1 MYVKM
6 MQRRDLLRK
15 TGAGVATIV
24 TTGLAG
30 CGEINNPDSTDTGTP
45 STETETNQTNTET
58 MTDTEEDLDTVTE
71 TENETL
77 EDFGIPP
84 YEFTEDESY
93 TYDTVVG
100 MNKSEEKWLV
110 TNVDGDNLTVK
121 LETTTEEQMTSISI
135 SGTHGNIFDK
145 ASETER
151 ENIFPLLR
159 GPLIYPTKGEM
170 TEGNTFT
177 VDTSDLPS
185 KWDSETVTVLGDN
198 TINGIDCTELQI
210 EPGGDYNQLITVNIA
225 DTEDYPFALAVQ
237 IKEDGVVQFDTELL
251 RQNRP

>member
-1 MYVKM
+1 MDVKM

-145 ASETER
+145 ALEAER
-151 ENIFPLLR
+151 ANIFPLLR

-210 EPGGDYNQLITVNIA
+210 ESGGDYNQLMTVNIA

-237 IKEDGVVQFDTELL
+237 IKEDGVDIELL

>member
-1 MYVKM
+1 M

-93 TYDTVVG
+93 TYDTVIG

-151 ENIFPLLR
+151 DNIFPLLR

-237 IKEDGVVQFDTELL
+237 IKEDGVDIELL

>member
-1 MYVKM
+1 MDVKM

-121 LETTTEEQMTSISI
+121 LETTTEEQITSISI

-145 ASETER
+145 ASEAER
-151 ENIFPLLR
+151 ANIFPLLR

-210 EPGGDYNQLITVNIA
+210 ESGGDYNQLMTVNIA
-225 DTEDYPFALAVQ
+225 DTEDYPFALAVHL
-237 IKEDGVVQFDTELL
+237 KEDGVVRFDIELL